1 MDGSGIKHRGMGD
14 ISLMPATID
23 ITPYRELLARAEIDA
38 ERATKSTLG
47 GGSNNQVI
55 RVSDGDNTAVLKLYF
70 RHPVDPR
77 DRRAAEYAFATYAWH
92 TGIRSIA
99 RPIATDAELNAS
111 MFAFVSGDKPKAGK
125 VDLAAIDSA
134 LAFIGALNAHKDDAA
149 NLPVASDACFSIDDH
164 ILHTDRRL
172 KRLQQ
177 LTPADD
183 LNAEMI
189 DFIGHDILPAWQ
201 NLVADMKT
209 FCNHHGFSSDAHI
222 ADGDRCISP
231 SDFGFHNAIVDAD
244 GQYYFIDFEYA
255 GWDDP
260 AKLVCDFFCQKAVPV
275 PLCHFRMFISQLS
288 GMLSL
293 SDEHQGVIALLLPVY
308 QIKWCCIL
316 LNDFLPTGQA
326 RRTFATGEPD
336 QRKRQLVKARAARAA
351 LTDYTACRDDLL
363 GAANMD

>member
-1 MDGSGIKHRGMGD
+1 MGR
-14 ISLMPATID
+14 IGLMPAAID
-23 ITPYRELLARAEIDA
+23 ITPYRELLASAAIDVD
-38 ERATKSTLG
+38 RATKTTLG

-55 RVSDGDNTAVLKLYF
+55 RVSDGDNVAVLKLYF

-77 DRRAAEYAFATYAWH
+77 DRRAAEYAFATYAWRI
-92 TGIRSIA
+92 GIRSIA
-99 RPIATDAELNAS
+99 RPIATDAEHNAS
-111 MFAFVSGDKPKAGK
+111 IFAFVSGDKLEAGK
-125 VDLAAIDSA
+125 VGATAIESA
-134 LAFIGALNAHKDDAA
+134 VAFIGALNAHKDDAE

-164 ILHTDRRL
+164 ILHTDKRL

-183 LNAEMI
+183 IDAKMI
-189 DFIGHDILPAWQ
+189 DFISYDILPAWH
-201 NLVADMKT
+201 NLIADTKA
-209 FCNHHGFSSDAHI
+209 FCNHHGFSSDEHVT
-222 ADGDRCISP
+222 DGDRCISP

-275 PLCHFRMFISQLS
+275 PLSHFRMFISQLS

-293 SDEHQGVIALLLPVY
+293 SNQHQDVIALLLPVY
-308 QIKWCCIL
+308 QIKWCCIV
-316 LNDFLPTGQA
+316 LNDFLPAGQA

-336 QRKRQLVKARAARAA
+336 QREAQLAKARAAHAA
-351 LTDYTACRDDLL
+351 LTDYTACRDDFL
-363 GAANMD
+363 GAAKMD